1 MTGNGCFCILHTWLL
16 PTSTCSSFWSYYNWL
31 NAVIIDLWTSWNNT
45 LEKHIFTIILLYIFK
60 CNDLSFINI
69 MQKTLKPPKKMFQ
82 FTGWMRKSFIPG
94 NFSWRISAEKWD
106 ANCFKKGLLEKQQSV
121 PNTCNILPLKKIFFH
136 DLTDAFFKYLLS
148 ILS

>member
-82 FTGWMRKSFIPG
+82 FPGWMRKASYLG
-94 NFSWRISAEKWD
+94 ISAEGYRLKNETQI
-106 ANCFKKGLLEKQQSV
+106 ASKKVYWKNNRVFQTLATYCHWKRY
-121 PNTCNILPLKKIFFH
+121 FF
-136 DLTDAFFKYLLS
+136 TT
-148 ILS
+148 